1 MNDTFLLSDGLIV
14 TFVAMFTVFIILA
27 SIWGL
32 MEIVHKITKRITIAP
47 PIPTS
52 PDILGESEIEVDK
65 NREMVA
71 ILMALIYAH
80 EEKPAKKYEV
90 IEIKQIK

>member
-14 TFVAMFTVFIILA
+14 TFVAMFIVFIILA

-32 MEIVHKITKRITIAP
+32 MEIVHKMTKETTVA
-47 PIPTS
+47 PTS
-52 PDILGESEIEVDK
+52 REILGESEIEVDK

-71 ILMALIYAH
+71 TLMALIYAY
-80 EEKPAKKYEV
+80 EEKPAKKYEI
-90 IEIKQIK
+90 IEIKRIK